1 MSIVKIPTES
11 SYVEAEGIRFAYRKF
26 GHETGIPLVFFI
38 HFRGTMENWDPELI
52 GSLADDRPI
61 ILFDNTGVGESSG
74 ETPST
79 IAEMA
84 EDAASFIKA
93 LGYQQVDI
101 LGFSI
106 GGMVAQEVALQQP
119 DLVRRLIL
127 SGTAPQ
133 SGVGLKTRHDVVM
146 AASSDDAEKAFENFM
161 FLFYH
166 PTESSRAAGTASLK
180 RIMEQK
186 KVNSS
191 PQVLNAQSKALAQ
204 WSDRVHNQ
212 SYDRIHQIKQP
223 VLVTNG
229 VDDIMV
235 PTENSYILAQ
245 QLPDA
250 QLIIYPDSGHGHL
263 FQYPR
268 LFAEHVKLFLNSK
281 KYKRVTYN

>member
-1 MSIVKIPTES
+1 MSTFKIPTES

-26 GHETGIPLVFFI
+26 GQEAGIPLVFFI

-52 GSLADDRPI
+52 GSLANDRPI

-84 EDAASFIKA
+84 KDAASFIKA
-93 LGYQQVDI
+93 LGLPQVDI

-106 GGMVAQEVALQQP
+106 GGMVAQEMALQQP

-133 SGVGLKTRHDVVM
+133 SGIGLKTRHDVVM
-146 AASSDDAEKAFENFM
+146 AASSEDAAKAFENFM

-268 LFAEHVKLFLNSK
+268 LFAEHVKLFLNA
-281 KYKRVTYN
+281 

>member
-1 MSIVKIPTES
+1 MSIFKIPTES
-11 SYVEAEGIRFAYRKF
+11 SYVEAEGTRFAYRKF
-26 GHETGIPLVFFI
+26 GQETGIPLVFFI
-38 HFRGTMENWDPELI
+38 HFRGTMENWDPELVETL
-52 GSLADDRPI
+52 GADRPI

-84 EDAASFIKA
+84 KDAITFIKA
-93 LGYQQVDI
+93 LGFQQVDI

-119 DLVRRLIL
+119 ALVRRLIL

-133 SGVGLKTRHDVVM
+133 SGVNLKTRHDVVM

-166 PTESSRAAGTASLK
+166 PTESSRAAGAASLK

-268 LFAEHVKLFLNSK
+268 LFAEHVKLFLNA
-281 KYKRVTYN
+281 

>member
-1 MSIVKIPTES
+1 MSIVKIPTQS
-11 SYVEAEGIRFAYRKF
+11 SYIEAEGIRFAYRKF
-26 GHETGIPLVFFI
+26 GQETGIPLVFFI

-52 GSLADDRPI
+52 GSLAADRPI

-84 EDAASFIKA
+84 KDAISFITA
-93 LGYQQVDI
+93 LGLPQVDV

-133 SGVGLKTRHDVVM
+133 SGVNLKTRYDVLM
-146 AASSDDAEKAFENFM
+146 AASTDDKEKAFENFL

-186 KVNSS
+186 KMNSS
-191 PQVLNAQSKALAQ
+191 KQVLNAQSKALEQ

-212 SYDRIHQIKQP
+212 SYDRLHQIKQP

-229 VDDIMV
+229 VVDIMV

-263 FQYPR
+263 FQYPQ
-268 LFAEHVKLFLNSK
+268 LFAEHVKLFLNA
-281 KYKRVTYN
+281 